1 MPENP
6 SLSMNR
12 RPVKSTRIF
21 SDALLG
27 AFRQQGDEAAD
38 AVVASAVANG
48 TSLPVFLRQRT
59 TGSVQTDYPAFF
71 TKEGKL
77 PGWADARKLER
88 GRAFFRKHK
97 PEIAILLGCLSL
109 PYSYLGAD
117 GVQVLALSRRMQDDT
132 RKRLEETG
140 AFVFAMAE
148 EGGWASGEAVE
159 RILNVRLMHA
169 AVRRLC
175 LESGRW
181 KGEWGVPV
189 NLEDMAG
196 TNLSFG
202 YLVLRGLRK
211 GGLQADD
218 ADEEAFLHLWNVIG
232 ALSGVPDELLPHNTR
247 EAWTLERAMVRRL
260 FRPTPEG
267 RQLAEALIHTLEAEM
282 PGAMKG
288 MVPARMRL
296 LLGDELADLLG
307 LPAVPVQRRWL
318 ARVPVRLF
326 LPAV

>member
-1 MPENP
+1 
-6 SLSMNR
+6 MNR
-12 RPVKSTRIF
+12 RAVKPTRIF
-21 SDALLG
+21 SDALLD
-27 AFRQQGDEAAD
+27 AFRQRGDDKAD
-38 AVVASAVANG
+38 AVVSAFLTG
-48 TSLPVFLRQRT
+48 GGSLHAFLRERT
-59 TGSVQTDYPAFF
+59 AG
-71 TKEGKL
+71 GKMTACPSFSETAGRL
-77 PGWADARKLER
+77 PDWADERRLRR
-88 GRAFFRKHK
+88 GRAFFRNHK

-132 RKRLEETG
+132 RRRLEET
-140 AFVFAMAE
+140 ATFVFALAE
-148 EGGWASGEAVE
+148 EEEWASGAAVE
-159 RILNVRLMHA
+159 RILNVRLIHA

-175 LESGRW
+175 RESGRW
-181 KGEWGVPV
+181 KAEWGVPI

-232 ALSGVPDELLPHNTR
+232 AISGVPEELLPQNTR

-267 RQLAEALIHTLEAEM
+267 RELAAAIVRTLEEEM
-282 PGAMKG
+282 PRPMKG
-288 MVPARMRL
+288 MAAARMRL
-296 LLGDELADLLG
+296 LLGDELADCLG
-307 LPAVPVQRRWL
+307 LPIAPLQGRWL
-318 ARVPVRLF
+318 ARVPARLF
-326 LPAV
+326 MPRV